1 MAPEQ
6 ELNAV
11 FQVTV
16 DPTVYIGSAVVL
28 HNVAQAQYQAD
39 VENFLL
45 KIGLIVED
53 WESGNFN
60 KFDWEFAGDANWMI
74 DPTTKYEG
82 DYSSKS
88 SAISDGQS
96 AQLVIQYNVMY
107 DDSISF
113 FRKVSSQPLSDR
125 LKFYI
130 DDLPVGNWS
139 GNQDWKYSAYPVLA
153 GPHTFKWIY
162 EKDATGSMNLDAAW
176 VDYIVFPPEYKLA
189 VNAGGDATSCGL
201 TPYQPGAL
209 AINYDSLLWT
219 TSGTGNFD
227 DPKLLRPLYTP
238 SEQDLS
244 SGSVILTLTA
254 WTLGFD
260 STDQVVLTLA
270 PEVTA
275 SAGTDGAVCSNGS
288 FTLEEASANN
298 YGSLAWT
305 TSGDGSFEDPAT
317 LNTVYTPGEADIATG
332 TVTLTLTAV
341 PSVAC
346 PSVTDDILLTVH
358 TAPAVNLGQDTS
370 ICANLQYLL
379 DATTPDPVSYLWS
392 PGGET
397 TSTIMADSSGT
408 GIGNKLISVVVT
420 DQNGC
425 NGTDAITLNFKDC
438 TGISEIPGIGINIYP
453 NPGSGLFHLDLKA
466 NGSETVRLRVFSVNG
481 EQILEEREL
490 KINRSLSHPIDLSSK
505 GNGTYFL
512 ELSREKDRVIRKLVV
527 SK

>member
-1 MAPEQ
+1 
-6 ELNAV
+6 
-11 FQVTV
+11 
-16 DPTVYIGSAVVL
+16 
-28 HNVAQAQYQAD
+28 
-39 VENFLL
+39 
-45 KIGLIVED
+45 
-53 WESGNFN
+53 
-60 KFDWEFAGDANWMI
+60 
-74 DPTTKYEG
+74 
-82 DYSSKS
+82 
-88 SAISDGQS
+88 
-96 AQLVIQYNVMY
+96 
-107 DDSISF
+107 
-113 FRKVSSQPLSDR
+113 
-125 LKFYI
+125 
-130 DDLPVGNWS
+130 
-139 GNQDWKYSAYPVLA
+139 
-153 GPHTFKWIY
+153 
-162 EKDATGSMNLDAAW
+162 
-176 VDYIVFPPEYKLA
+176 
-189 VNAGGDATSCGL
+189 
-201 TPYQPGAL
+201 
-209 AINYDSLLWT
+209 
-219 TSGTGNFD
+219 
-227 DPKLLRPLYTP
+227 
-238 SEQDLS
+238 
-244 SGSVILTLTA
+244 
-254 WTLGFD
+254 
-260 STDQVVLTLA
+260 VLTLA

-288 FTLEEASANN
+288 FTLEEASATN

-505 GNGTYFL
+505 GSGTYFL